1 MKQIKIAQAYNVTEG
16 LSKDQNLSIDAKWVL
31 YKLRKDLYS
40 YYEFYLT
47 ESQNLFSE
55 YETTTEG
62 SSITFK
68 SAKEANE
75 YTERQAKIDEFE
87 VETEFQRKELKLSDI
102 PNISIQQIEALE
114 GFIDF
119 KPE

>member
-55 YETTTEG
+55 YDRLY
-62 SSITFK
+62 I
-68 SAKEANE
+68 
-75 YTERQAKIDEFE
+75 
-87 VETEFQRKELKLSDI
+87 
-102 PNISIQQIEALE
+102 ISI
-114 GFIDF
+114 FIF
-119 KPE
+119 YTFLNIQKIIYIYEK